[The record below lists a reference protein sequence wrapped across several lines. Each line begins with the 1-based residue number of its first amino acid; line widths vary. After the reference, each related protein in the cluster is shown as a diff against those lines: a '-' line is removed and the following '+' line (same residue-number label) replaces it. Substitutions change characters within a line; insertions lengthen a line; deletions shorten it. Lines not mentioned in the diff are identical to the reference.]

1 MFVLVNII
9 FFLYYYIHNY
19 FFHCIIA
26 KLREYLH
33 FNSIKVKLLVKQDKN
48 WQLQTHGNFW
58 KKNIAYIAGKLK
70 NWRCL

>member
-26 KLREYLH
+26 KLREYLN
-33 FNSIKVKLLVKQDKN
+33 FNSIEVKLLVKQDKN
-48 WQLQTHGNFW
+48 WQLQTHHLVIFGKKYSLYRW
-58 KKNIAYIAGKLK
+58 KA
-70 NWRCL
+70 